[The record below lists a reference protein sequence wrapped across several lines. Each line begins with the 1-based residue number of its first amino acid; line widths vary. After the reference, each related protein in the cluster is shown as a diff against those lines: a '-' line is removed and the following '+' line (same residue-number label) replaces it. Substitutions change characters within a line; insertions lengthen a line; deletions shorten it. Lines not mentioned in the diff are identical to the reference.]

1 MVEIAFV
8 TVCFKIKDTS
18 PIVSLLFWLNGD
30 LLNLW
35 GKSRLIV
42 TANEFTRLSK
52 IEINCVILNAIYWK
66 KINFVHHSPPACLHG
81 NQKKT
86 TNAK

>member
-1 MVEIAFV
+1 MQYRNVVIQVMSQCELNWLCNDA

-42 TANEFTRLSK
+42 IAMSLQDF
-52 IEINCVILNAIYWK
+52 
-66 KINFVHHSPPACLHG
+66 
-81 NQKKT
+81 KT
-86 TNAK
+86 FMP

>member
-1 MVEIAFV
+1 MILQSTGNEYILT

-42 TANEFTRLSK
+42 IAMSLQDFQR
-52 IEINCVILNAIYWK
+52 
-66 KINFVHHSPPACLHG
+66 
-81 NQKKT
+81 
-86 TNAK
+86 